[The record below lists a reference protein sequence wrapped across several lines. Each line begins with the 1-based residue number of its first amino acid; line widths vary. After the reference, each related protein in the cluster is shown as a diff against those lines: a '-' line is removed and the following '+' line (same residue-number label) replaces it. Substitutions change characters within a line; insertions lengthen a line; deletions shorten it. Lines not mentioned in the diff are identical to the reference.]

1 MFSRMKRVIK
11 RMLFGNKQSSTPID
25 QNPEVISDVYLE
37 EDPLVIND
45 NEVIVKRDML
55 EESLPIIERLA
66 NLEEK
71 LIPRRK
77 VTSLEWNGPIMEVG
91 GYFYLEGIPM
101 LDEDLVKKRLLL
113 VNTKANSSI
122 IIPLTDVAITEVI
135 TDQDIIDE
143 QYYWA
148 GFKGKVNFATI
159 SDKNMPLYQ
168 GEYRVYL
175 EVEVHILGD
184 RKYSKSFTLGNV
196 NEFLANGFHSTKMEY
211 FTAKRE
217 MAFNLLVTYDL
228 PKKTLK
234 ITSTKLKDM
243 DPAEMALD
251 AEEKE
256 RGFVYK
262 ALSKALFN
270 TAYRF
275 YSLYPLKENKIVFAS
290 DSRDDLSGNF
300 QFVYDELLRR
310 NEDFEFKFMLKRA
323 VDEKKTY
330 RELIDLAKQLAT
342 SKYILLD
349 DFYPL
354 IYPLKIREGAEL
366 IQLWHAV
373 GAFKTFGFSRLG
385 RPGGPS
391 PKSINHR
398 NYTKAIVS
406 SEKVAKHYAEGF
418 GIDQENVIP
427 TGIPRTDVFFD
438 TEYQQEVR
446 ERLYEEYPFLKNK
459 KVIMFA
465 PTFRGNGQQSAH
477 YPMEVLDLKR
487 LYENLSDEYVFLFKI
502 HPFVKND
509 ISIPYQYSDFYY
521 DFSSYREIND
531 LLFITDI
538 LITDY
543 SSVCFEFALL
553 NKPMLFFA
561 YDVEEY
567 VRTRDFYYEFHS
579 FIPGPLVRTADEI
592 VATIAK
598 GDYKMEKIPPFVNY
612 FFGELD
618 GKSSARVVD
627 QLILN
632 KNPEEDAE

>member
-1 MFSRMKRVIK
+1 MFSRMKRFIK
-11 RMLFGNKQSSTPID
+11 RTLFGNNQASTSVG
-25 QNPEVISDVYLE
+25 QEAEVVPEVYLE
-37 EDPLVIND
+37 EEPLVIND
-45 NEVIVKRDML
+45 NEVIIKRNML
-55 EESLPIIERLA
+55 EESLPVIERLA

-77 VTSLEWNGPIMEVG
+77 VTSMEWNGPIMEIG
-91 GYFYLEGIPM
+91 GYFYLENIPM

-113 VNTKANSSI
+113 VNSKANQSI
-122 IIPLTDVAITEVI
+122 IIPLNDVAVKDVSPGIE
-135 TDQDIIDE
+135 IDE

-148 GFKGKVNFATI
+148 GFQGKVNFATI
-159 SDKNMPLYQ
+159 CGKNMPLNN
-168 GEYRVYL
+168 GEYRLYL
-175 EVEVHILGD
+175 EVEVYILGD
-184 RKYSKSFTLGNV
+184 RKYSKSFPLGNV
-196 NEFLANGFHSTKMEY
+196 NEFLSNGFHSTKMEY

-234 ITSTKLKDM
+234 VTSTKLKDM
-243 DPAEMALD
+243 DPTEMALD

-256 RGFVYK
+256 RGFVYR
-262 ALSKALFN
+262 ALSKMLFN
-270 TAYRF
+270 MAYRF
-275 YSLYPLKENKIVFAS
+275 YSFYPLQENKIVFAS

-300 QFVYDELLRR
+300 QFVYDELLKRD
-310 NEDFEFKFMLKRA
+310 ESFEFKFMLKRA

-330 RELIDLAKQLAT
+330 GELIDLAKQLAT

-406 SEKVAKHYAEGF
+406 SENVAKHYAEGF
-418 GIDQENVIP
+418 GIDRENVIP

-438 TEYQQEVR
+438 AEYQQEVR
-446 ERLYEEYPFLKNK
+446 DRLYEEYPFLKNK

-477 YPMEVLDLKR
+477 YPMEVLDLKK
-487 LYENLSDEYVFLFKI
+487 LYDNLSDEYVFLFKI

-579 FIPGPLVRTADEI
+579 FIPGPLVRTAEEI
-592 VATIAK
+592 VESIEK

-632 KNPEEDAE
+632 NSIDDNAE